1 MRRFLLALIVALAPA
16 SLAPAAFAPAA
27 AEVPNIIVLDAQSA
41 ARKGNYEEAIRLY
54 TEALATGELKPFMQ
68 VAALNGRGLVY
79 YRQQVYPQAMNDFT
93 AALNIEPGNATV
105 LRNRC
110 FVFIEMR
117 EWGYAI
123 DDCRASAGA
132 LEPDDP
138 QGPDTIGYVYLRQAR
153 NYEAIDF
160 FNQSIAMDANYGP
173 AYLHRGMAYYNIG
186 DRVRG
191 RDDLLMAQSLMPNN
205 VEVENQLRRM
215 GLVP

>member
-1 MRRFLLALIVALAPA
+1 MRRFLLALVVALVPLAVAAPA
-16 SLAPAAFAPAA
+16 GAQ
-27 AEVPNIIVLDAQSA
+27 VPNIIVLDAQSA
-41 ARKGNYEEAIRLY
+41 ARKGNYDEAIRLY

-79 YRQQVYPQAMNDFT
+79 YRQQAYPPAMNDFT
-93 AALNIEPGNATV
+93 AALNIEPNNPTV

-110 FVFIEMR
+110 FVFIELR
-117 EWGYAI
+117 EWGYAV
-123 DDCRASAGA
+123 DDCRASAAA
-132 LEPDDP
+132 LEPNDP
-138 QGPDTIGYVYLRQAR
+138 EGPDTIGYVYLRQGR
-153 NYEAIDF
+153 NYEAIEF
-160 FNQSIAMDANYGP
+160 FNQSIGLDAGFGP
-173 AYLHRGMAYYNIG
+173 AYLHRGIAYYNIG

>member
-1 MRRFLLALIVALAPA
+1 MRRFLQALVVALVP
-16 SLAPAAFAPAA
+16 LAVAAPAA
-27 AEVPNIIVLDAQSA
+27 AQVPNIIVLDAQSA
-41 ARKGNYEEAIRLY
+41 ARKGNYDEAIRLY

-79 YRQQVYPQAMNDFT
+79 YRQQAYPPAMNDFT
-93 AALNIEPGNATV
+93 AALNIEPNNPTV

-110 FVFIEMR
+110 FVFIELR
-117 EWGYAI
+117 EWGYAV
-123 DDCRASAGA
+123 DDCRASAAA
-132 LEPDDP
+132 LEPNDP
-138 QGPDTIGYVYLRQAR
+138 EGPDTIGYVYLRQGR

-160 FNQSIAMDANYGP
+160 FNQSIAMDPNFGP

-186 DRVRG
+186 DRLRG